1 MNAYLTSDFRD
12 FGLTLAVML
21 ALVILVPRWL
31 IPPDSV
37 SHRVVA
43 MRILSTAA
51 LALMVGGVIFFLQ
64 YARLN
69 AGEGTLLLREPVGR
83 VGFFLGRSALIAML
97 WGPVLGFVWLRAAQ
111 AVERRRDEK
120 MVEMAP

>member
-21 ALVILVPRWL
+21 ARVILVPRWL

-83 VGFFLGRSALIAML
+83 VGLFLGRSALIAML